1 MKWIYLFSDLISLRR
16 GEEKH
21 DMTLKCALV
30 GCGSKRSA
38 TSATVSEKISAG
50 CVRESGSTCISL
62 LYAKKT

>member
-1 MKWIYLFSDLISLRR
+1 MFSDLISLRR

-21 DMTLKCALV
+21 GMTLKCALV
-30 GCGSKRSA
+30 GCGSKR
-38 TSATVSEKISAG
+38 SATVSEKISAG